1 MGLRDCDGMA
11 DATEGIVASI
21 AAAGGN
27 DEVVFAARDRVVK
40 DDFGSDGVAFKDFR
54 LLDDFR
60 FVEAASIALLQP
72 EALVGLGSVHYDVMS
87 RNADSVVRDD
97 CIRCARLGV
106 ERVVNADEPLGEG
119 IDRLNP
125 RAHRLTVAV
134 PRLDRALDEYA
145 IRFGIDV
152 PRRESGGERRVERGE
167 SEIDLPALGDVPFD
181 EALDGQQNLRR
192 FR

>member
-1 MGLRDCDGMA
+1 MGLRDGDGVA

-21 AAAGGN
+21 ATAGGN
-27 DEVVFAARDRVVK
+27 DKIVFAAGDRVVK
-40 DDFGSDGVAFKDFR
+40 DDFGRDGVAFKDFR

-119 IDRLNP
+119 VDGFDSL
-125 RAHRLTVAV
+125 AH
-134 PRLDRALDEYA
+134 
-145 IRFGIDV
+145 
-152 PRRESGGERRVERGE
+152 
-167 SEIDLPALGDVPFD
+167 
-181 EALDGQQNLRR
+181 
-192 FR
+192 